1 MDLDREEAEE
11 ALDGFEPLP
20 DEQEQPAESQ
30 SQPSSKPSYAF
41 VAVLTTLLLA
51 YTNTSL
57 TGMKQPCSPAPSS
70 VLLLSIFR
78 ICTCWSLVIA
88 QSKPHAQECAAVHCR
103 LCVPCIV
110 QHGGEL
116 LSP

>member
-30 SQPSSKPSYAF
+30 SQPSFKPSYAF

-57 TGMKQPCSPAPSS
+57 TGMMQPCSLAPSS
-70 VLLLSIFR
+70 LLLSQYSTSIPAGA
-78 ICTCWSLVIA
+78 L
-88 QSKPHAQECAAVHCR
+88 P
-103 LCVPCIV
+103 
-110 QHGGEL
+110 
-116 LSP
+116 